1 MTERTL
7 IASATNLLWR
17 GFQLVPTDRKSR
29 AGEPV
34 NGLFAVARA
43 LTRVLSFKVP
53 ARAVA
58 VIDTSANQKPWPEL
72 VKKQLAPLPGLLR
85 AFGLQVVET
94 ADELDVVAS
103 YAKAALEAGD
113 DVIIAGVDKRYAQL
127 VGEKVWWFDANK
139 DVRYTTEIVEKRFN
153 VPPAQ
158 VAQWLSLVGDDDEL
172 PGIAGIGAKGA
183 SGLLQKYGSVE
194 QAMQKLDEL
203 GGRMGKALEAAK
215 ADLPRALAQG
225 KLDTARPLPRPLA
238 TLSYSPPE
246 VTALNALFDQLG
258 FAELLVTAG
267 AARAVELCEQE
278 AEVDAALRKLGTG
291 PIALHALIEDLADG
305 DEGADGESKKADA
318 ESKNAGAES
327 KNAGAES
334 KSAGAESKNAD
345 TESPTR
351 SPRAESRGG
360 LIGLGLSAGTGIA
373 FYVRRSSAGWPRLV
387 KWLEDPSAPKQGHSL
402 VGPMVALRQ
411 LGIRL
416 AGVVADSEC
425 QSHLTEPSNW
435 APHELP
441 LIARHVLGRA
451 LPDDDEVRGVGRARK
466 SWGELTPE
474 RAAEVAGQRAD
485 ASAAIS
491 AKLNVDR
498 ALLDEYLE
506 LEDTLVRMELTG
518 IKVDP
523 EELTRAETAFVTLEA
538 ELEKE
543 ITALAGHA
551 FNINSSKQLGTVLF
565 EELKLPVVL
574 HTRTGWSTANEALE
588 RIDHAHPIVGLVI
601 RWRGVRRLRDSWIN
615 SLRRCIAS
623 DGRVHS
629 RFHLARSFS
638 GHLINTNPDLGR
650 VPGRTPEMARIRR
663 AFVAAPGKLLMSVDF
678 SQLGLFVLAHLT
690 KDPALME
697 PLRRREDMHRLTAAA
712 VLEKP
717 PEAITLEERQVG
729 KVVNF
734 ATFAGQGASSLG
746 MQLGITPPEAKEY
759 IARFD
764 RHYAKVREF
773 QDEQLRLVRERGY
786 IVTISGR
793 RWPIGGLDSLDSQLR
808 SYAERLAR
816 RATHEA
822 SVSDVSRRALL
833 DVDRALKKS
842 GLETVPLLQILDEV
856 LFEVPEEEL
865 EAAAKLCA
873 EAMRNAFILEVP
885 VRVGVEAGKNWADL
899 EPVK

>member
-58 VIDTSANQKPWPEL
+58 VIDTGADKKPWPEL
-72 VKKQLAPLPGLLR
+72 VKKQLAPLPELLR

-103 YAKAALEAGD
+103 YAKAALDAGD

-153 VPPAQ
+153 VPPTQ

-183 SGLLQKYGSVE
+183 SGLLQKYGTVE

-215 ADLPRALAQG
+215 AELPRILAQG
-225 KLDTARPLPRPLA
+225 KLDTSRPLPRPLA
-238 TLSYSPPE
+238 TLSYVPPE
-246 VTALNALFDQLG
+246 VNALNALFDKLG

-291 PIALHALIEDLADG
+291 PIALHALIEDLPDG
-305 DEGADGESKKADA
+305 DDTPDA
-318 ESKNAGAES
+318 ESKR
-327 KNAGAES
+327 
-334 KSAGAESKNAD
+334 AD

-360 LIGLGLSAGTGIA
+360 LIGIGLSAGTGIA

-402 VGPMVALRQ
+402 VGPMVALRH

-441 LIARHVLGRA
+441 LVARHVLGRA

-491 AKLNVDR
+491 AKLTVDR

-543 ITALAGHA
+543 ITALAGHE

-697 PLRRREDMHRLTAAA
+697 PLRRREDLHRLTAAA

-842 GLETVPLLQILDEV
+842 GLKTVPLLQILDEV

-865 EAAAKLCA
+865 GAAAKLCA
-873 EAMRNAFILEVP
+873 DAMRNAFILEVP